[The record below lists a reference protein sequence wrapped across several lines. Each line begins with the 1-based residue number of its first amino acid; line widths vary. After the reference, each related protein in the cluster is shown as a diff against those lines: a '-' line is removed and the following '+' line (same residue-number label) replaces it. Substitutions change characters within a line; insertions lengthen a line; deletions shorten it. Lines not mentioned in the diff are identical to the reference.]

1 MQLHSHL
8 YPSHPIASIRTSF
21 CRHLPKPNGSFS
33 RSICRSIQAY
43 TIQCSI
49 RLIYSSTIPFLTK
62 PNPKNYALSEMSLPK
77 SYQDGLRLLSEQNPN
92 SELWKVIKPKI
103 ARPGRVPVTTCVW
116 DCDGKSVARGIGD
129 DSIQI
134 WSI

>member
-1 MQLHSHL
+1 MD
-8 YPSHPIASIRTSF
+8 PSVVQSVVPSKPIQSNVPS
-21 CRHLPKPNGSFS
+21 G
-33 RSICRSIQAY
+33 
-43 TIQCSI
+43 
-49 RLIYSSTIPFLTK
+49 TIPFLTK

-92 SELWKVIKPKI
+92 SELWKGPLPDVGRNLILMLLIGAIKCIYRGGLVIKPKL

-129 DSIQI
+129 DSIQEI
-134 WSI
+134 KCYS